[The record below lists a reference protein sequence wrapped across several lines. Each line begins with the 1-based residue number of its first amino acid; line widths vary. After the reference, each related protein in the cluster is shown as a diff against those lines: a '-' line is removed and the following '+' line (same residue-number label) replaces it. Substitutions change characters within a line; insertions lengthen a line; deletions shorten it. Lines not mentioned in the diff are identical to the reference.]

1 MKNNSKQ
8 LHSKLNTFQKQ
19 TYVPYLANTSN
30 PTNTPT
36 CIPRWNDV
44 ETTVSTSFQRGI
56 HVECLLVSCIAIQFH
71 NSSIYWQNN
80 EVTASKSKQSF
91 NNSFMKFRGIH
102 PSDVT
107 GMLYL
112 GIFLECFMNILRM
125 LQVNP
130 TSVFKNQIFSWKSS
144 KYGTI
149 ADNCLTT
156 NYNNSYIILL
166 SCDYVIINSTIM

>member
-1 MKNNSKQ
+1 MIVLFIDKIMKSPPQKVNS
-8 LHSKLNTFQKQ
+8 L
-19 TYVPYLANTSN
+19 
-30 PTNTPT
+30 
-36 CIPRWNDV
+36 
-44 ETTVSTSFQRGI
+44 
-56 HVECLLVSCIAIQFH
+56 
-71 NSSIYWQNN
+71 
-80 EVTASKSKQSF
+80 

-107 GMLYL
+107 GILYL
-112 GIFLECFMNILRM
+112 GIFLECSMNILRM

-130 TSVFKNQIFSWKSS
+130 TSVFENQIFSSKSR

-166 SCDYVIINSTIM
+166 SCDYVIINSAIMYTFSYKQLQFWG